1 MNVLVT
7 GNKGYI
13 GAVLCRILKEK
24 GYCLTGLD
32 TGYYDDCLLD
42 SEILPD
48 RQLDKDIRSV
58 SAADFEGIDA
68 VIHLA
73 ALSND
78 PIGELD
84 AALTEDINLKGT
96 IKAACCAKE
105 AGVKRFI
112 YSSSQSMYGI
122 ANTDEELD
130 EDLSEKNPVTAY
142 ARTKWEAE
150 CALKDMA
157 DSSFHVICF
166 RPSTVFGVS
175 PRLRCDIVYNSFVA
189 CAYTTGK
196 IEIKSDGT
204 PWRPVVHVR
213 DACKAFIAGVE
224 APVEMVSGESFNV
237 GIPQGNYT
245 VRELAEAAEQ
255 VVPGSEIV
263 YTGEHGKD
271 SRSYRV
277 SFNKILR
284 VLGRYYVPE
293 WDLNRGGKE
302 MVEFFEKIGFNEQH
316 FHGRMCSRLRQIG
329 YLRAEGCLDAELRWQ
344 RKVHDDI

>member
-1 MNVLVT
+1 MNILVT

-13 GAVLCRILKEK
+13 GSVLCRILAEK
-24 GYCLTGLD
+24 GYRITGLD

-42 SEILPD
+42 SESLPD
-48 RQLDKDIRSV
+48 RQIDKDIRSV
-58 SAADFEGIDA
+58 SASDFKGIDA

-78 PIGELD
+78 PLGELD

-96 IKAACCAKE
+96 VQVARCAKE
-105 AGVKRFI
+105 AGVRRFV

-130 EDLSEKNPVTAY
+130 EDLSEKNPITAY

-150 CALKDMA
+150 CILKEMA
-157 DSSFHVICF
+157 DSHFHVICF

-175 PRLRCDIVYNSFVA
+175 PTLRCDIVYNNFVA

-213 DACKAFIAGVE
+213 DVCRAFIAGLE

-237 GIPQGNYT
+237 GISNGNYT
-245 VRELAEAAEQ
+245 VRELAEAAKQ
-255 VVPGSEIV
+255 VVPGSDIV
-263 YTGEHGKD
+263 YSGEHGKD
-271 SRSYRV
+271 SRSYKV
-277 SFNKILR
+277 SFSKILR
-284 VLGRYYVPE
+284 VLREYYMPE

-302 MVEFFEKIGFNEQH
+302 LVAFFREIGFTEEH
-316 FHGRMCSRLRQIG
+316 FQGRMCNRLKQIR
-329 YLRAEGCLDAELRWQ
+329 YLRDQGRLDSRMEW
-344 RKVHDDI
+344 I